1 MLSWLSY
8 GLEKVI
14 PQPAP
19 APGLQALGKSFETSI
34 DIADEVGDRTGQWF
48 GVFELLPLL
57 TFSSFV
63 LLITL
68 PVLTGSTK
76 PALQG
81 FLPSSIPGE
90 RAGFPPH
97 SVG

>member
-1 MLSWLSY
+1 M
-8 GLEKVI
+8 

-19 APGLQALGKSFETSI
+19 PPGLQVLGKSFETSV
-34 DIADEVGDRTGQWF
+34 DIADEVGDRSGKRF
-48 GVFELLPLL
+48 GVFELLPPF
-57 TFSSFV
+57 TFSFF

-76 PALQG
+76 PALHG
-81 FLPSSIPGE
+81 FLPSSTPGG

-97 SVG
+97 SAG

>member
-19 APGLQALGKSFETSI
+19 APGLQALGRSFETSV
-34 DIADEVGDRTGQWF
+34 DIADEVGDRSGKWF
-48 GVFELLPLL
+48 GVFELLPLF
-57 TFSSFV
+57 TFSALFH
-63 LLITL
+63 LTAL

-76 PALQG
+76 PALHG

-90 RAGFPPH
+90 RAGFPTH
-97 SVG
+97 SEG

>member
-19 APGLQALGKSFETSI
+19 PPGLQALGRSFETSI
-34 DIADEVGDRTGQWF
+34 DIADEVGDRSGKWF
-48 GVFELLPLL
+48 GIFELLPQMILP
-57 TFSSFV
+57 
-63 LLITL
+63 ITL
-68 PVLTGSTK
+68 PVLSGSTK
-76 PALQG
+76 PALHG
-81 FLPSSIPGE
+81 FLPPSIPGE

-97 SVG
+97 SAG

>member
-1 MLSWLSY
+1 MGSSVLSWLSH

-19 APGLQALGKSFETSI
+19 APGLQALGKSFETSV
-34 DIADEVGDRTGQWF
+34 DIADEVGDTSGKCF
-48 GVFELLPLL
+48 GVFELLPLF
-57 TFSSFV
+57 TFSSFF

-76 PALQG
+76 PALHG
-81 FLPSSIPGE
+81 F
-90 RAGFPPH
+90 
-97 SVG
+97 